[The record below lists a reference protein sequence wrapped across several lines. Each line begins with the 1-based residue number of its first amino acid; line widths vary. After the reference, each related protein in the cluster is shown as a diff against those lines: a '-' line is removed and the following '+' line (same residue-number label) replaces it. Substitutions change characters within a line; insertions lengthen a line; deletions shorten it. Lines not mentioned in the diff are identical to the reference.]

1 MSWKQSK
8 EGILTAKKKFLKNNA
23 KALNLKAKILNLL
36 KKPEDHLQP
45 SVPKG
50 SHSGERTK
58 VTAQVFELRA
68 SQVHL

>member
-1 MSWKQSK
+1 MSWKQNK
-8 EGILTAKKKFLKNNA
+8 EGILTAKEKFLRNYA
-23 KALNLKAKILNLL
+23 KALNPKTKILNLL

-45 SVPKG
+45 SVPNG

-58 VTAQVFELRA
+58 VTAQVFKLRA